1 MENLTDTH
9 TLMAERNSPQVSIT
23 LSPKAYEEFQRVA
36 NWKQMSLAKF
46 IRQIV
51 EREHE
56 SPSFSNLHRR
66 AKSEPS
72 NKEIFEDDDE

>member
-1 MENLTDTH
+1 MEELITN
-9 TLMAERNSPQVSIT
+9 MAERISPQISIT
-23 LSPKAYEEFQRVA
+23 LSPRTYEEFQRVA
-36 NWKQMSLAKF
+36 QWKQMSLAKF

-66 AKSEPS
+66 ALKSADIG
-72 NKEIFEDDDE
+72 KDVVLEDDD